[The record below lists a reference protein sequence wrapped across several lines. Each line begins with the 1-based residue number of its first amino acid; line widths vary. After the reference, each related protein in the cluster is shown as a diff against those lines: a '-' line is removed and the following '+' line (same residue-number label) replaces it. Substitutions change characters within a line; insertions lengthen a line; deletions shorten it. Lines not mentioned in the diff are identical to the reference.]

1 MLILLTYFLN
11 NFFQGLRDMVL
22 RLNENGYKIIFYRMK
37 PSILKILIG
46 VMHHTGAKFIHCET
60 EGKLESLIEG
70 YSFGKSTS
78 TIFTEDDLK
87 DGEISMMT

>member
-1 MLILLTYFLN
+1 
-11 NFFQGLRDMVL
+11 
-22 RLNENGYKIIFYRMK
+22 MK

-46 VMHHTGAKFIHCET
+46 VMHNSGAKFIHCET
-60 EGKLESLIEG
+60 ERKLEQLIEG

-87 DGEISMMT
+87 NEHISMTT